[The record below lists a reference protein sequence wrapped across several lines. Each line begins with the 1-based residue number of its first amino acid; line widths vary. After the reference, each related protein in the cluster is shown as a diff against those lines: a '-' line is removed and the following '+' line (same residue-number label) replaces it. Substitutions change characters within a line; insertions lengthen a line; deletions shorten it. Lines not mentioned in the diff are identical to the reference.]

1 MEVLVVG
8 LLVFLG
14 LHSVRIVAPG
24 WRSKMLQEWGEIPW
38 KAAYSVL
45 SLLSFVLIYWGFG
58 LARQQPVWL
67 WVPPVATRHLAVL
80 LMLPSWILLTA
91 AYVPGNSVKARLHHP
106 MLLGVKLWAMAHLLA
121 NGSLSHLLL
130 FGSFLAWGV
139 ACFVSA
145 SRRDRAAATVYP
157 PGRMLPTIVTV
168 VVGVLLWA
176 GFVMGLHRLLIGV
189 PIFG

>member
-1 MEVLVVG
+1 M
-8 LLVFLG
+8 
-14 LHSVRIVAPG
+14 
-24 WRSKMLQEWGEIPW
+24 
-38 KAAYSVL
+38 
-45 SLLSFVLIYWGFG
+45 
-58 LARQQPVWL
+58 
-67 WVPPVATRHLAVL
+67 ATRHLAVL

-157 PGRMLPTIVTV
+157 PGRMLPTIVPV
-168 VVGVLLWA
+168 VVGVLEA
-176 GFVMGLHRLLIGV
+176 CSEPQRHLLG
-189 PIFG
+189 GGGR

>member
-176 GFVMGLHRLLIGV
+176 GFVMGLHRLLIGI